1 MRRIDV
7 LGIGLGLF
15 VVGGLVYAFLMVV
28 GLDKL
33 SAGVWSQAALVIV
46 MIAWLGTYL
55 LRASTQSMTY
65 NQQLKDYEDAVLQ
78 KRLDAMT
85 PEQLAQLEA
94 ELSLEAKLK
103 EDIEDSEQLSES

>member
-15 VVGGLVYAFLMVV
+15 AIGGLVYVVLMVL
-28 GLDKL
+28 GLDNL
-33 SAGVWSQAALVIV
+33 SAGVWSQAALVITLIV
-46 MIAWLGTYL
+46 WLGSYL

-78 KRLDAMT
+78 KRLDEMT

-94 ELSLEAKLK
+94 ELSLEAELK
-103 EDIEDSEQLSES
+103 KDSEDSEQLSGS